1 MQFRGD
7 YHFLSNMYQHPL
19 VYNGVKYATAEAA
32 FQSAKCPG
40 HEQEFAALQDGFSA
54 RKLGRKLPM
63 IANWDLIKVQIME
76 EILRIKFQKP
86 EYSVTR
92 PINLQDIYFRLLRTR
107 GYIQEDN
114 YWHDT
119 FWGVC
124 DGVGENHLGRIL
136 MRIRDERLK
145 EASKY
150 KIYTSYFA
158 NLKNLPENAVVVSI
172 ARSQPQGMNL
182 PEFKAFAPSAEL
194 LHAYKQGKV
203 TNEEYE
209 TQYLAQ
215 LEALPNLSKIK
226 EHLAQ
231 YTKDQDKDLV
241 FLCWEAPGKFCH
253 RHVLAKFFAK
263 FDITEF

>member
-19 VYNGVKYATAEAA
+19 VYRGVKYATAEAA

-40 HEQEFAALQDGFSA
+40 HEQEFAALADGFSA

-63 IANWDLIKVQIME
+63 IANWDLIKVQVME

-86 EYSVTR
+86 EFNAHKAL
-92 PINLQDIYFRLLRTR
+92 NLQDCYFRLLKTR

-124 DGVGENHLGRIL
+124 NGIGENHLGRLL
-136 MRIRDERLK
+136 MQIRDEHLK
-145 EASKY
+145 EASNY
-150 KIYTSYFA
+150 RIYTSYFA
-158 NLKNLPENAVVVSI
+158 NLKNIPENSTVISI
-172 ARSQPQGMNL
+172 ARSQPQGTNL

-194 LHAYKQGKV
+194 LFDYKQGKV
-203 TNEEYE
+203 SIEEYE

-215 LEALPNLSKIK
+215 LKALPNLSEIE

-231 YTKDQDKDLV
+231 YTKNQDKNLV

-253 RHVLAKFFAK
+253 RHLLAKFFAK
-263 FDITEF
+263 FDITEL

>member
-19 VYNGVKYATAEAA
+19 VYEGVTYQTAEAA

-40 HEQEFAALQDGFSA
+40 HEQEFAALTDGFSA

-63 IANWDLIKVQIME
+63 VANWDLIKVQVME
-76 EILRIKFQKP
+76 EILHIKFQKP
-86 EYSVTR
+86 EFNAHK
-92 PINLQDIYFRLLRTR
+92 PLNLQDCYFRLLKTR

-124 DGVGENHLGRIL
+124 NGIGENHLGRLL
-136 MRIRDERLK
+136 MQIRDEHLK
-145 EASKY
+145 EASNY
-150 KIYTSYFA
+150 RIYTSYFA
-158 NLKNLPENAVVVSI
+158 NLKNIPENSTVISI

-194 LHAYKQGKV
+194 LFDYKQGKV
-203 TNEEYE
+203 SIEEYE
-209 TQYLAQ
+209 ARYLAQ
-215 LEALPNLSKIK
+215 LKALPNLSEIE

-231 YTKDQDKDLV
+231 YTKNQDKNLV

-253 RHVLAKFFAK
+253 RHLLAKFFAK
-263 FDITEF
+263 FNITEL

>member
-7 YHFLSNMYQHPL
+7 YYFLSNMYQHPL
-19 VYNGVKYATAEAA
+19 IYNGVKYATAEAA

-54 RKLGRKLPM
+54 RKLGKKLPM
-63 IANWDLIKVQIME
+63 QPNWDLIKVQIMG

-86 EYSVTR
+86 EYSVTQ
-92 PINLQDIYFRLLRTR
+92 PLNLQDLYFRLLRTR
-107 GYIQEDN
+107 GFIQEDN

-124 DGVGENHLGRIL
+124 DGVGENQLGRLL
-136 MRIRDERLK
+136 MEIRDEHLK
-145 EASKY
+145 ESSNY
-150 KIYTSYFA
+150 RIYTSYFA
-158 NLKNLPENAVVVSI
+158 NLKNIPENSVVVSI

-194 LHAYKQGKV
+194 LLAYKQGKV
-203 TNEEYE
+203 TNEGYE
-209 TQYLAQ
+209 AQYLAQ
-215 LEALPNLSKIK
+215 LKALPNLSEIE

-231 YTKDQDKDLV
+231 YTKDQDKNLV
-241 FLCWEAPGKFCH
+241 FLCWESKGKFCH
-253 RHVLAKFFAK
+253 RHLLAKFFAK
-263 FDITEF
+263 FRITEL